1 MQKFYDDEN
10 KLFKDYV
17 DGAVNRFKWLLKKYG
32 MDAKLP
38 TEDDLQIISPD
49 PFTGA
54 LNEADTATHKEQH
67 ENWEVHGHGDAVPL
81 QEMNDPL

>member
-17 DGAVNRFKWLLKKYG
+17 DSAVNKFKWLLKKYG
-32 MDAKLP
+32 MDARLP
-38 TEDDLQIISPD
+38 AEDELQKISPD

-54 LNEADTATHKEQH
+54 LNYIDQKKHEKQH
-67 ENWEVHGHGDAVPL
+67 EEGEHH
-81 QEMNDPL
+81 